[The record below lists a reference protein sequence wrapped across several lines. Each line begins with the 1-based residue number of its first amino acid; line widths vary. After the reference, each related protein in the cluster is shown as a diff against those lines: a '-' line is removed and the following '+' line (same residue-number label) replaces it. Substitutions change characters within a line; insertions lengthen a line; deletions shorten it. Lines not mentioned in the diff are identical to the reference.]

1 MQTKTIKIRNIK
13 GRVEDNILSKT
24 GMAVSVSHG
33 MAGISRQMAYTYDA
47 IGRLTGKRR
56 QLTGTGVSTCQY
68 AYDVHGWPRSVKEG
82 EFRQQLYY
90 ADGLD
95 GGCWNGNISTVKW
108 KTDGN
113 SSWQGYNLRYDGA
126 GRLQGA
132 VFGSGDNLTSYRGYF
147 SESAEYDSGG
157 NVTGLRRRGLTD
169 NLHGGFSY
177 VDRLCM
183 TYEGNRLVSVRD
195 SASRLPYANA
205 TDFGGVTGREYA
217 LAYNGAGAL
226 VSDEGRGMARVDY
239 DLMGNPARIQ
249 FTDGSVTRYIY
260 SATGEK
266 LRVFHLTA
274 VPNITVAMGQTR
286 ELVPSEIL
294 SADSTDYLLGGTLT
308 MRDGRIDRYLFDE
321 GYCQAM
327 PSAINASQDYFTFYY
342 FDRDHLGSVRQVIL
356 ANGTNK
362 GTLVQKM
369 DYYPSGLR
377 FCDGNSDG
385 DVQPVRFSGKELDR
399 MHGLGTYDFGARQ
412 YNPVTMRW
420 DRMDPLCEKY
430 YSISPYTYCGG
441 DPVNRYDDGR
451 DWYQNLNTQY
461 FTWFENQNGDID
473 GYNHIGG
480 KGSVLGEFEGIIDYV
495 LTNGFEIES
504 LYSNGFTFDISPN
517 DKGALIGSK
526 ERDWDFTDEFI
537 HGTGPEFSVL
547 LDNHPYTEEM
557 KTDDAVLKAQYQLLY
572 GHTDVKGQITNYP
585 SNWTPLDALT
595 TFSLPKQF
603 IGSYRYDG
611 FMSKDGKCIYNIISD
626 SKSAYSA
633 LYHLTSDEHRRSKSK
648 EFGTTYQFYIWQTK
662 IK

>member
-68 AYDVHGWPRSVKEG
+68 AYDVHGWLRSIREG
-82 EFRQQLYY
+82 EFREQLCY

-95 GGCWNGNISTVKW
+95 GGCWNGNVSTVKW

-113 SSWQGYNLRYDGA
+113 SFWQGYNMRYDGA
-126 GRLQGA
+126 GRLQSA

-260 SATGEK
+260 
-266 LRVFHLTA
+266 R
-274 VPNITVAMGQTR
+274 R
-286 ELVPSEIL
+286 EAARLPPH
-294 SADSTDYLLGGTLT
+294 GGAEHH
-308 MRDGRIDRYLFDE
+308 RRHGADE
-321 GYCQAM
+321 GAGAFGDSLRRLHGLPARGQPHNEERA
-327 PSAINASQDYFTFYY
+327 
-342 FDRDHLGSVRQVIL
+342 HRQVPLRRGIL
-356 ANGTNK
+356 
-362 GTLVQKM
+362 
-369 DYYPSGLR
+369 PGLEIR
-377 FCDGNSDG
+377 P
-385 DVQPVRFSGKELDR
+385 QPRQ
-399 MHGLGTYDFGARQ
+399 GL
-412 YNPVTMRW
+412 
-420 DRMDPLCEKY
+420 L
-430 YSISPYTYCGG
+430 
-441 DPVNRYDDGR
+441 
-451 DWYQNLNTQY
+451 
-461 FTWFENQNGDID
+461 
-473 GYNHIGG
+473 H
-480 KGSVLGEFEGIIDYV
+480 
-495 LTNGFEIES
+495 
-504 LYSNGFTFDISPN
+504 
-517 DKGALIGSK
+517 
-526 ERDWDFTDEFI
+526 
-537 HGTGPEFSVL
+537 VL
-547 LDNHPYTEEM
+547 LLRP
-557 KTDDAVLKAQYQLLY
+557 
-572 GHTDVKGQITNYP
+572 
-585 SNWTPLDALT
+585 
-595 TFSLPKQF
+595 
-603 IGSYRYDG
+603 
-611 FMSKDGKCIYNIISD
+611 
-626 SKSAYSA
+626 
-633 LYHLTSDEHRRSKSK
+633 
-648 EFGTTYQFYIWQTK
+648 
-662 IK
+662 

>member
-205 TDFGGVTGREYA
+205 TDFDGVTGREYA

-266 LRVFHLTA
+266 LRVVHLTA
-274 VPNITVAMGQTR
+274 VPNITV
-286 ELVPSEIL
+286 
-294 SADSTDYLLGGTLT
+294 
-308 MRDGRIDRYLFDE
+308 FDE

-420 DRMDPLCEKY
+420 DRMDPMCEKTY
-430 YSISPYTYCGG
+430 GMSPYAYCNGNPINLI
-441 DPVNRYDDGR
+441 DPDGQIVDDIYYNEDGNELYR
-451 DWYQNLNTQY
+451 VKKDGPDNYYVIKTTKKTNEIYTESASPKQKGWSNPISKEDA
-461 FTWFENQNGDID
+461 FTTELKIMNGDITGKHMENVTYLGNSNQINGMLNSIKD
-473 GYNHIGG
+473 DG
-480 KGSVLGEFEGIIDYV
+480 KGGTSPNNNREYSGNLNSDGVKDIKQGSVGDPSKGQHLKSLGNPDYHSHPSGTKPTNKIGYSHAWQQGPSPQDIKTAKGNEFVIGMGSGIIYKYNK
-495 LTNGFEIES
+495 NGVFATIPIK
-504 LYSNGFTFDISPN
+504 TF
-517 DKGALIGSK
+517 K
-526 ERDWDFTDEFI
+526 
-537 HGTGPEFSVL
+537 
-547 LDNHPYTEEM
+547 
-557 KTDDAVLKAQYQLLY
+557 
-572 GHTDVKGQITNYP
+572 
-585 SNWTPLDALT
+585 
-595 TFSLPKQF
+595 
-603 IGSYRYDG
+603 
-611 FMSKDGKCIYNIISD
+611 
-626 SKSAYSA
+626 
-633 LYHLTSDEHRRSKSK
+633 
-648 EFGTTYQFYIWQTK
+648 
-662 IK
+662 

>member
-205 TDFGGVTGREYA
+205 TDFDGVTGREYA

-266 LRVFHLTA
+266 LRVVHLTA

-327 PSAINASQDYFTFYY
+327 PSAINASQD
-342 FDRDHLGSVRQVIL
+342 
-356 ANGTNK
+356 
-362 GTLVQKM
+362 
-369 DYYPSGLR
+369 
-377 FCDGNSDG
+377 GNSDG

-420 DRMDPLCEKY
+420 DRMDPMCEKTY
-430 YSISPYTYCGG
+430 GMSPYAYCNGNPINLI
-441 DPVNRYDDGR
+441 DPDGQIVDDIYYNEDGNELYR
-451 DWYQNLNTQY
+451 VKKDGPDNYYVIKTTKKTNEIYTESASPKQKGWSNPISKEDA
-461 FTWFENQNGDID
+461 FTTELKIMNGDITGKHMENVTYLGNSNQINGMLNSIKD
-473 GYNHIGG
+473 DG
-480 KGSVLGEFEGIIDYV
+480 KGGTSPNNNREYSGNLNSDGVKDIKQGSVGDPSKGQHLKSLGNPDYHSHPSGTKPTNKIGYSHAWQQGPSPQDIKTAKGNEFVIGMGSGIIYKYNK
-495 LTNGFEIES
+495 NGVFATITIK
-504 LYSNGFTFDISPN
+504 TF
-517 DKGALIGSK
+517 K
-526 ERDWDFTDEFI
+526 
-537 HGTGPEFSVL
+537 
-547 LDNHPYTEEM
+547 
-557 KTDDAVLKAQYQLLY
+557 
-572 GHTDVKGQITNYP
+572 
-585 SNWTPLDALT
+585 
-595 TFSLPKQF
+595 
-603 IGSYRYDG
+603 
-611 FMSKDGKCIYNIISD
+611 
-626 SKSAYSA
+626 
-633 LYHLTSDEHRRSKSK
+633 
-648 EFGTTYQFYIWQTK
+648 
-662 IK
+662 